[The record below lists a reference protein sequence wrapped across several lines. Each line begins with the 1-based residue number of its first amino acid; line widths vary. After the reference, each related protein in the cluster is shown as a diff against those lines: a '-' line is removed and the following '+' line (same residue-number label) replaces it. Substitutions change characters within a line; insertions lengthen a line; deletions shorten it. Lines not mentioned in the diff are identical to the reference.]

1 MVITDSIPVILRRL
15 SITAITG
22 ELHKKKKKQFG
33 EMINQN
39 RNKKLNSQTA
49 HMVLKIL

>member
-22 ELHKKKKKQFG
+22 ELHKKKKQFG

-49 HMVLKIL
+49 HMVVKIL